1 MIEKKNIKSNS
12 LSPFGEGTGMRLLGP
27 WILAARP
34 KTLTGA
40 MIPVILGSALAYHD
54 GALKPWL
61 VLCCALFAS
70 FMQIAANMI
79 NDLYDF
85 QKGTDRED
93 RLGPERACAQ
103 GWITPKAMRRGIA
116 LVLCLAT
123 MAGLAALW
131 LCWKDLPYQGIEL
144 LLTGIACIIFAFLY
158 TYGLSY
164 MGMGDILVL
173 LFFGLVP
180 VCGTYYIQA
189 HVITAPVI
197 LLGLISGISIDAL
210 LVINNYRDR
219 DQDRISGKR
228 TIIVLG
234 GARFGRMLYFGIG
247 MLCAML
253 CIVLCYL
260 IGGRQLYFQIVALT
274 YLCLHIYAFSE
285 MRRIDS
291 GRELNKVLGLTS
303 MNMFIFALLLAAVI
317 SLNIGH

>member
-1 MIEKKNIKSNS
+1 MINNNNIKSNPP
-12 LSPFGEGTGMRLLGP
+12 SPLGEGAGVRLLKP
-27 WILAARP
+27 WLLAARP

-54 GALKPWL
+54 GAMKWSL
-61 VLCCALFAS
+61 VLCCALFAG

-116 LVLCLAT
+116 VVLCLASL
-123 MAGLAALW
+123 AGLAALL

-144 LLTGIACIIFAFLY
+144 LLTGVACIIFAFLY

-164 MGMGDILVL
+164 LGLGDILVL
-173 LFFGLVP
+173 VFFGLVP

-189 HVITAPVI
+189 HAITAPAI
-197 LLGLISGISIDAL
+197 LLGFISGISIDAL

-219 DQDRISGKR
+219 EQDRISGKR

-234 GARFGRMLYFGIG
+234 GERFGRYLYLLIG
-247 MLCAML
+247 P
-253 CIVLCYL
+253 IVAVLSILLGYL
-260 IGGRQLYFQIVALT
+260 IDGNILYFQIAAYV
-274 YLCLHIYAFSE
+274 YLALHINAWGQLNKI
-285 MRRIDS
+285 RS
-291 GRELNKVLGLTS
+291 GKALNKVLGLTS
-303 MNMFIFALLLAAVI
+303 MNMFLLALMLAAAIVYCT
-317 SLNIGH
+317 L

>member
-1 MIEKKNIKSNS
+1 MKK
-12 LSPFGEGTGMRLLGP
+12 

-54 GALKPWL
+54 GCIKWLL
-61 VLCCALFAS
+61 VLCCALFAG

-79 NDLYDF
+79 NDLYDY

-116 LVLCLAT
+116 LVLCLASF
-123 MAGLAALW
+123 AGLAALW
-131 LCWKDLPYQGIEL
+131 LCWKDLPYHGIEL
-144 LLTGIACIIFAFLY
+144 LLTGALCIVFAFLY

-164 MGMGDILVL
+164 LGLGDVLVL
-173 LFFGLVP
+173 VFFGLVP

-189 HVITAPVI
+189 HQITMPAI
-197 LLGLISGISIDAL
+197 LLGFISGISIDAL

-219 DQDRISGKR
+219 EQDRISGKR
-228 TIIVLG
+228 TIIVMG

-247 MLCAML
+247 VLSAML
-253 CIVLCYL
+253 CVVLCYL
-260 IGGRQLYFQIVALT
+260 IDGQQLYFQIVAFT
-274 YLCLHIYAFSE
+274 YLALHIYAFSE
-285 MRRIDS
+285 MRRIGS
-291 GRELNKVLGLTS
+291 GRALNKVLGLTS
-303 MNMFIFALLLAAVI
+303 MNMFLLALMLAAAIVCCT
-317 SLNIGH
+317 L

>member
-1 MIEKKNIKSNS
+1 MA
-12 LSPFGEGTGMRLLGP
+12 SPLKAWLL
-27 WILAARP
+27 ATRP

-54 GALKPWL
+54 GAIKPWL
-61 VLCCALFAS
+61 VLCCVFFAG

-79 NDLYDF
+79 NDLYDY

-103 GWITPKAMRRGIA
+103 GWITPEAMRKGII
-116 LVLCLAT
+116 VVVGLASL
-123 MAGLAALW
+123 AGLAALW
-131 LCWKDLPYQGIEL
+131 LCWNELPYYGVEL
-144 LLTGIACIIFAFLY
+144 LLTGIACIVFSFLY

-164 MGMGDILVL
+164 LGLGDVLVL

-189 HVITAPVI
+189 HQITTPAM
-197 LLGLISGISIDAL
+197 LLGTISGISIDAL

-234 GARFGRMLYFGIG
+234 GEKFGRYLYLSIG
-247 MLCAML
+247 LIAAAL
-253 CIVLCYL
+253 SILLGYL
-260 IGGRQLYFQIVALT
+260 IEGKMLFFQIAVYA
-274 YLCLHIYAFSE
+274 YLILHISAWIQ
-285 MRRIDS
+285 MNKIRS
-291 GRELNKVLGLTS
+291 GKALNHILGLTS
-303 MNMFIFALLLAAVI
+303 RNMFLFALLLAIAI
-317 SLNIGH
+317 IMR

>member
-1 MIEKKNIKSNS
+1 MA
-12 LSPFGEGTGMRLLGP
+12 SPLKAWLL
-27 WILAARP
+27 ATRP

-54 GALKPWL
+54 GAIKPWL
-61 VLCCALFAS
+61 VLCCVFFAG

-79 NDLYDF
+79 NDLYDY

-103 GWITPKAMRRGIA
+103 GWITPEAMRKGI
-116 LVLCLAT
+116 VVVVGLASL
-123 MAGLAALW
+123 AGLAALW
-131 LCWKDLPYQGIEL
+131 LCWNELPYYGVEL
-144 LLTGIACIIFAFLY
+144 LLTGIACIVFSFLY

-164 MGMGDILVL
+164 LGLGDVLVL

-189 HVITAPVI
+189 HQITTPAM
-197 LLGLISGISIDAL
+197 LLGTISGISIDAL

-234 GARFGRMLYFGIG
+234 GEKFGRYLYLSIG
-247 MLCAML
+247 LIAAAL
-253 CIVLCYL
+253 SILLGYL
-260 IGGRQLYFQIVALT
+260 IEGKMLFFQIAVYA
-274 YLCLHIYAFSE
+274 YLILHISAWIQ
-285 MRRIDS
+285 MNKIRS
-291 GRELNKVLGLTS
+291 GKALNHILGLTS
-303 MNMFIFALLLAAVI
+303 RNMFLFALLLAIAI
-317 SLNIGH
+317 IMR

>member
-1 MIEKKNIKSNS
+1 MEDNKEDAVN
-12 LSPFGEGTGMRLLGP
+12 LPSPLGEELGVRLWL
-27 WILAARP
+27 LASRP

-54 GALKPWL
+54 GELKPWL
-61 VLCCALFAS
+61 VLCCALFAG

-103 GWITPKAMRRGIA
+103 GWITPEAMRRGIA
-116 LVLCLAT
+116 VVLCLAS

-131 LCWKDLPYQGIEL
+131 LCWKDLPYQGVEL
-144 LLTGIACIIFAFLY
+144 LLTGIACIVFAFLY

-164 MGMGDILVL
+164 MGMGDVLVL
-173 LFFGLVP
+173 VFFGLVP

-189 HVITAPVI
+189 HQITAPAI
-197 LLGLISGISIDAL
+197 ILGLISGISIDAL

-228 TIIVLG
+228 TIIVLCG
-234 GARFGRMLYFGIG
+234 ECFGRYLYLAIG
-247 MLCAML
+247 VISAVLS
-253 CIVLCYL
+253 IVLCYL
-260 IGGRQLYFQIVALT
+260 IEGFLLYFLIAIAI
-274 YLCLHIYAFSE
+274 YLAFHIHAWVQMS
-285 MRRIDS
+285 RIRS
-291 GRELNKVLGLTS
+291 GRALNRILGLTS
-303 MNMFIFALLLAAVI
+303 RNMFIFAVLLAVAIVCCI
-317 SLNIGH
+317 L